1 MPKTITVAVLTN
13 DTGAHLGAYF
23 PALAASP
30 EAGRVVLGDPSGK
43 AEAGA
48 RRGLGKKLV
57 KLYKDH
63 GELLAAE
70 KPEMALVSME
80 SRVAPRVIRQAL
92 EAGCHVF
99 AEKPACLNAGE
110 FSKLVKLAD
119 TKHLH
124 LMLALANRTNPETQA
139 ARKLIS
145 GGKIGKVYG
154 IELHIIA
161 DQTRLTSPAYHK
173 RWYAQKARAGGGHL
187 AWLGIHW
194 LDLATY
200 LTDTHV
206 THVTGFAENVGG
218 QPLDVEDSAAVALRY
233 ANGTLGTLT
242 SGYYLNRGYHT
253 HVKIWGSKGWL
264 HLNRYGGKPLTWES
278 WKAGAPKGV
287 QVWDGNTEPRGYTPF
302 VQAAVRAAAGL
313 AEPPV
318 SSQESLRVLQTV
330 YGLYRA
336 QETGRT
342 QSIG

>member
-57 KLYKDH
+57 KVYKDH

-110 FSKLVKLAD
+110 FAKLVKLAD

-161 DQTRLTSPAYHK
+161 DQTRLTLS
-173 RWYAQKARAGGGHL
+173 L
-187 AWLGIHW
+187 IH
-194 LDLATY
+194 
-200 LTDTHV
+200 
-206 THVTGFAENVGG
+206 
-218 QPLDVEDSAAVALRY
+218 
-233 ANGTLGTLT
+233 
-242 SGYYLNRGYHT
+242 
-253 HVKIWGSKGWL
+253 I
-264 HLNRYGGKPLTWES
+264 
-278 WKAGAPKGV
+278 
-287 QVWDGNTEPRGYTPF
+287 
-302 VQAAVRAAAGL
+302 
-313 AEPPV
+313 
-318 SSQESLRVLQTV
+318 
-330 YGLYRA
+330 
-336 QETGRT
+336 
-342 QSIG
+342 